1 MTTSPPDVVGA
12 SRPVIGE
19 PGGLR
24 CSSSVTP
31 GRWNFVAPSDSIVVR
46 STGLHWIAPVRCCP
60 SGNVTVKRGV

>member
-12 SRPVIGE
+12 SSPVIARPDAFRVVG
-19 PGGLR
+19 
-24 CSSSVTP
+24 TP

-60 SGNVTVKRGV
+60 SGNVTVNRGV